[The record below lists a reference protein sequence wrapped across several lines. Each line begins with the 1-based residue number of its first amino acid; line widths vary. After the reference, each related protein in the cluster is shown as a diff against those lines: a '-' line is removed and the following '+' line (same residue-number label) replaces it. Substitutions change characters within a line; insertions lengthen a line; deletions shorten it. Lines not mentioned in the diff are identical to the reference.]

1 METESRGE
9 KRKREDDDEPEEVEL
24 QEKKRR
30 EDNQDESEEVAP
42 TETADTEAPAPVK
55 ERAPPK
61 EDEPELDYEKPQLSW
76 CKFFFATLSYWVILT
91 VTYIVSIV
99 KMSYLSV
106 KTE

>member
-9 KRKREDDDEPEEVEL
+9 KRKREDDDDPEEVEL

-42 TETADTEAPAPVK
+42 AETADTEAPALVK

-76 CKFFFATLSYWVILT
+76 CKFFFFCIFIFLLI
-91 VTYIVSIV
+91 
-99 KMSYLSV
+99 MR
-106 KTE
+106 